1 MIRLT
6 KGVFS
11 DLAIWMMGFGMLVG
25 IVFPFFM
32 AFLGMDPSIA
42 YTLWFFIVC
51 ILAGLLVGAVN
62 IVLAHWV
69 VGSRL
74 NLLSRHMGK
83 IEEKLHTISGS
94 DNLVDCSADD
104 CHLVVDS
111 TDAIGRSSASFN
123 SLVDTLASSLQLEMQ
138 IRSYT
143 RMLTTYLEVEVLC
156 QRALSSLLELFSID
170 GGAILVEVGGTLKV
184 LGSSGLSSTGDELG
198 KNPQVLETL
207 RHLQR
212 KRIDIPIGA
221 DIDGVVATFRP
232 QTVMLFPII
241 YKSLGMGVVVLATSE
256 ELSSE
261 VEHHLDLFISSLA
274 LALHNA
280 VTHDQ
285 IQRLAAI
292 DPLTGVYN
300 RRFGLTR
307 LREEFI
313 RSVKQDT
320 TLGVLMIDIDFFKEV
335 NDTYGH
341 TVGDRVLQGIAT
353 SARSQ
358 LREGDLLIRL
368 GGDEF
373 MVVLLGAS
381 GNDVMEVGEAIR
393 RTVNERTTS
402 WGEQKI
408 QVTVSIGGSS
418 LATLDV
424 KDEQELIEAAD
435 KALYHVKESGRNRVG
450 M

>member
-25 IVFPFFM
+25 VVFPFFM
-32 AFLGMDPSIA
+32 EFLGMDPSTV
-42 YTLWFFIVC
+42 YTLWFFSVC
-51 ILAGLLVGAVN
+51 IFSGLLVGAVN
-62 IVLAHWV
+62 ILLARWI
-69 VGSRL
+69 VGGRL
-74 NLLSRHMGK
+74 NMLSDHMGK
-83 IEEKLHTISGS
+83 IEDKLHTISGS
-94 DNLVDCSADD
+94 DSLVDCSAHD

-123 SLVDTLASSLQLEMQ
+123 SLVDTLSSSLQLEMQ

-143 RMLTTYLEVEVLC
+143 RMLTTHLEVEALC
-156 QRALSSLLELFSID
+156 QNALSSLLELFHID
-170 GGAILVEVGGTLKV
+170 GGAVLVEVKGSLKL
-184 LGSSGLSSTGDELG
+184 LGSSGLANGEDLG
-198 KNPQVLETL
+198 KNAQVLEAL
-207 RHLQR
+207 SRLKR
-212 KRIDIPIGA
+212 KRIDIPVEA
-221 DIDGVVATFRP
+221 QIDGVVAKFRP
-232 QTVMLFPII
+232 RTVLLFPVI
-241 YKSLGMGVVVLATSE
+241 YKGIGMGVVILVAKQPISHD
-256 ELSSE
+256 
-261 VEHHLDLFISSLA
+261 VEQNLDLFISSLA

-313 RSVKQDT
+313 RSVKQNT
-320 TLGVLMIDIDFFKEV
+320 ALGVLVIDIDHFKNV

-341 TVGDRVLQGIAT
+341 TVGDRVLQGIAS

-381 GNDVMEVGEAIR
+381 GTDVLDVGEAIR
-393 RTVNERTTS
+393 RTVSERTTN
-402 WGEQKI
+402 WGEQQIK
-408 QVTVSIGGSS
+408 VTVSIGGAS
-418 LATLDV
+418 LATVDA

-435 KALYHVKESGRNRVG
+435 KALYQVKESGRNRVG
-450 M
+450 V

>member
-25 IVFPFFM
+25 VIFPFFM

-42 YTLWFFIVC
+42 YTLWFFVVC
-51 ILAGLLVGAVN
+51 ILAGLIVGAVN
-62 IVLAHWV
+62 ILLAHLV
-69 VGSRL
+69 VGGRL
-74 NLLSRHMGK
+74 NLLSAHMGK
-83 IEEKLHTISGS
+83 IEDKLHSISGS
-94 DNLVDCSADD
+94 DSLVDCSAED
-104 CHLVVDS
+104 CHLTVDS

-123 SLVDTLASSLQLEMQ
+123 SLVDTLSSSLQLEMQ

-143 RMLTTYLEVEVLC
+143 RMLTTHLEVEVLC
-156 QRALSSLLELFSID
+156 QKALSSLLELFSID
-170 GGAILVEVGGTLKV
+170 GGAVLVESGGSLKT
-184 LGSSGLSSTGDELG
+184 LGSSGLANAEGLG

-207 RHLQR
+207 RQLTR
-212 KRIDIPIGA
+212 KRIDIPVEA
-221 DIDGVVATFRP
+221 QIDGVVATFRP
-232 QTVMLFPII
+232 QTVVLFPII
-241 YKSLGMGVVVLATSE
+241 YKGLGMGVVALATSSP
-256 ELSSE
+256 LSSE
-261 VEHHLDLFISSLA
+261 VENHLDLFISSLA

-285 IQRLAAI
+285 IQRLAAV

-313 RSVKQDT
+313 RSIKQNT
-320 TLGVLMIDIDFFKEV
+320 TLGVLMIDVDFFKEV

-358 LREGDLLIRL
+358 LREGDLLVRL

-381 GNDVMEVGEAIR
+381 GDDVLEVGEAIR
-393 RTVNERTTS
+393 RTVSERTTS

-408 QVTVSIGGSS
+408 QVTVSIEGSS
-418 LATLDV
+418 LAASDV

-450 M
+450 V